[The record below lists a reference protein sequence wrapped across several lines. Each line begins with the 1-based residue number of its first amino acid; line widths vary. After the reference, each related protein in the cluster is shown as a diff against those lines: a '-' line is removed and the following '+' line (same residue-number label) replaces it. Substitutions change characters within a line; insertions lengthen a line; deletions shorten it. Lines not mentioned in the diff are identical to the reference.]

1 MVVTFHLSDAA
12 CQLLGLV
19 PGGPIEPGILGIQ
32 PLSRRHGGWTFRVVD
47 LWRIEIVRAVLWN
60 LGPDTSTPS
69 IAYAA
74 WRTLGNFR

>member
-19 PGGPIEPGILGIQ
+19 PGGPVEPQVYGIQ
-32 PLSRRHGGWTFRVVD
+32 PLKRSQGGWSFRVVER
-47 LWRIEIVRAVLWN
+47 WRIGVVRDVLWDI
-60 LGPDTSTPS
+60 GPSLSTPC

-74 WRTLGNFR
+74 WRTLGSLR